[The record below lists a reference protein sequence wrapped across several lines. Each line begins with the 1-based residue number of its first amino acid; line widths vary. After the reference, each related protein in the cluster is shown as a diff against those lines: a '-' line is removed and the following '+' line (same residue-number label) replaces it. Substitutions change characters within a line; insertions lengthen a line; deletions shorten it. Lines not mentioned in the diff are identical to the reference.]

1 LKKAIEPGFIEAV
14 NRPRLKA
21 NRVESIEVYF
31 IGSFILRPAG
41 KPESDEDEDT
51 KVIIS
56 HPSMNRNEGENRQRR
71 RTAI

>member
-1 LKKAIEPGFIEAV
+1 
-14 NRPRLKA
+14 
-21 NRVESIEVYF
+21 
-31 IGSFILRPAG
+31 LRPAG

-71 RTAI
+71 RTAIQEGHDPRQPAEKTALPRLYEQQRPFED